1 MRSMP
6 GQTLREIR
14 ALLAA
19 AGLSPQHRFGQN
31 FLHDLNLLRKL
42 VDAAE
47 VAPAD
52 VVLEVGPG
60 TGSLTELLLD
70 RGARVVAVEIDRGLQ
85 ALLRQRLESHANIS
99 LLQADAL
106 DGKHRVNP
114 LVLQALGQQT
124 PGPGGHRK
132 LVANLPYQIA
142 TPLLVDLLIGEP
154 KLERLACTIQREVG
168 ERLSAQPKTEQ
179 YGPVSVLVQLLARV
193 EVLAILPPQV
203 FWPAPKVESI
213 MLVVF
218 PRPAAEIGIH
228 DVAGFSRFVHE
239 AFVQRRKM
247 LRRLVKDWPPA
258 EGLAA
263 FSRAGV
269 SPDSRPEE
277 LSPTDWRLLYRELR
291 QAVPTF
297 RAR

>member
-1 MRSMP
+1 MP

-47 VAPAD
+47 VGPAD

-60 TGSLTELLLD
+60 TGSLTEILLD
-70 RGARVVAVEIDRGLQ
+70 RGARVIAVEIDRGLQ
-85 ALLRQRLESHANIS
+85 ALLRQRLGDHAS
-99 LLQADAL
+99 FTLLQADAL
-106 DGKHRVNP
+106 DGKHRVNS
-114 LVLQALGQQT
+114 LVLQVLAQQI
-124 PGPGGHRK
+124 PKPGGHRK

-142 TPLLVDLLIGEP
+142 TPLLVDLLLGQP
-154 KLERLACTIQREVG
+154 KFERLTCTIQREVG
-168 ERLSAQPKTEQ
+168 QRLAARPRTDE
-179 YGPVSVLVQLLARV
+179 YGPVSVIVQLLARV
-193 EVLAILPPQV
+193 EVIAILPPSV
-203 FWPAPKVESI
+203 FWPAPQVESL
-213 MLVVF
+213 MLTVF
-218 PRPAAEIGIH
+218 PRPVHEIEID
-228 DVAGFSRFVHE
+228 DVAGFARFVHE

-247 LRRLVKDWPPA
+247 LRRLVKDWPIA

-269 SPDSRPEE
+269 SADSRPEE
-277 LSPTDWRLLYRELR
+277 LSPIDWRLLYRELR
-291 QAVPTF
+291 
-297 RAR
+297 RAAPASKSAR